1 MDEMTP
7 AYENFLNN
15 MSRLGGTPRETTR
28 RVSASKF
35 LQRKNKPTVEGN
47 ARKINLITNILR
59 IQRINTGLI
68 LSSLSGGSAK
78 GIEQDIIDIKET
90 MMSILATLRA
100 QEKFEYQK
108 FLEQQ
113 RRIENARRR
122 QRESL
127 LETSSRGMNII
138 SKGVQKVL
146 TPVTNLFSSIL
157 GGFVNL
163 IGGKILQ
170 QLVDFLTN
178 PLVSRIIIGF
188 LSFVERFFPIITA
201 GIGVGAIGLI
211 ALLARMGVLTPILL
225 NVARFLIGIPTL
237 GLLPNPLQR
246 TSVGRLGTFREAPL
260 GKKATRFFTNNKA
273 FRRAASRIKF
283 NTGGIVP
290 GSGNT
295 DSVPAM
301 LTPGEVVISK
311 PAVERFGAINL
322 LNLNKIAGSSNK
334 PKIKRGITYANEG
347 MEVPA
352 VPNISELFGAVM
364 GSFKN
369 IEDSDL
375 GKKLSDPAIPET
387 LKTFAESLSIS
398 DEQKMNLGNSITKT
412 VSGNLLRKVKES
424 DFTQKI
430 MSDNNK
436 PNNVPNLLPFNK
448 LSEKMSELD
457 INEIFESVLNKVSPQ
472 STTDQSNDVF
482 NIQLN
487 APNVDKLET
496 LGLIP

>member
-1 MDEMTP
+1 MDEMNP

-35 LQRKNKPTVEGN
+35 LQRENKPTVEGN

-59 IQRINTGLI
+59 IQRINTGLM
-68 LSSLSGGSAK
+68 LSSLSGGSK
-78 GIEQDIIDIKET
+78 GIERDIIDIKET

-113 RRIENARRR
+113 RRIENVRRR

-138 SKGVQKVL
+138 SRGVQKVL

-157 GGFVNL
+157 SGFVNL

-188 LSFVERFFPIITA
+188 LSFVERFLPIITA

-211 ALLARMGVLTPILL
+211 ALLARMGVLTPLL
-225 NVARFLIGIPTL
+225 VNTARLLIGIPTL

-260 GKKATRFFTNNKA
+260 GKKASRFFTNNKA
-273 FRRAASRIKF
+273 FRRVARRIRF

-347 MEVPA
+347 MQVP
-352 VPNISELFGAVM
+352 VPNIGELFGAVM

-369 IEDSDL
+369 MEDSDL

-387 LKTFAESLSIS
+387 LKTFAESLAIS
-398 DEQKMNLGNSITKT
+398 DEQQMNIGNNISRT
-412 VSGNLLRKVKES
+412 VSGNLLRKVRES
-424 DFTQKI
+424 DFAQKI

-436 PNNVPNLLPFNK
+436 PSNVPNLLPFNK
-448 LSEKMSELD
+448 LSEKINELD
-457 INEIFESVLNKVSPQ
+457 MSEIFESVLNKVTPQ

-482 NIQLN
+482 NIRLN

>member
-1 MDEMTP
+1 MRIFSIICQD
-7 AYENFLNN
+7 LV
-15 MSRLGGTPRETTR
+15 GTPRETTR

-35 LQRKNKPTVEGN
+35 LQRENKPTVEGN

-59 IQRINTGLI
+59 IQRINTGLM
-68 LSSLSGGSAK
+68 LSSLSGGSK
-78 GIEQDIIDIKET
+78 GIERDIIDIKET

-113 RRIENARRR
+113 RRIENVRRR

-138 SKGVQKVL
+138 SRGVQKVL

-157 GGFVNL
+157 SGFVNL

-188 LSFVERFFPIITA
+188 LSFVERFLPIITA

-211 ALLARMGVLTPILL
+211 ALLARMGVLTPLL
-225 NVARFLIGIPTL
+225 VNTARLLIGIPTL

-260 GKKATRFFTNNKA
+260 GKKASRFFTNNKA
-273 FRRAASRIKF
+273 FRRVARRIRF

-347 MEVPA
+347 MQVP
-352 VPNISELFGAVM
+352 VPNIGELFGAVM

-369 IEDSDL
+369 MEDSDL

-387 LKTFAESLSIS
+387 LKTFAESLAIS
-398 DEQKMNLGNSITKT
+398 DEQQMNIGNNISRT
-412 VSGNLLRKVKES
+412 VSGNLLRKVRES
-424 DFTQKI
+424 DFAQKI

-436 PNNVPNLLPFNK
+436 PSNVPNLLPFNK
-448 LSEKMSELD
+448 LSEKINELD
-457 INEIFESVLNKVSPQ
+457 MSEIFESVLNKVTPQ

-482 NIQLN
+482 NIRLN

>member
-1 MDEMTP
+1 MDETSP
-7 AYENFLNN
+7 VFENFLNN
-15 MSRLGGTPRETTR
+15 MSRLGGGTR
-28 RVSASKF
+28 RVAASKF
-35 LQRKNKPTVEGN
+35 LQRENKPTVEGN

-59 IQRINTGLI
+59 TRRINTGLM
-68 LSSLSGGSAK
+68 LSSLSGGSAR
-78 GIEQDIIDIKET
+78 GIEQDIMDIKET

-100 QEKFEYQK
+100 QEKFEYEK

-113 RRIENARRR
+113 RRIENVRRR

-157 GGFVNL
+157 SGFVNL

-188 LSFVERFFPIITA
+188 LSFVERFLPIITA

-211 ALLARMGVLTPILL
+211 ALLARMGVLTPILV
-225 NVARFLIGIPTL
+225 NAARLLIGIPTL

-260 GKKATRFFTNNKA
+260 GKKASRFFTNNKA
-273 FRRAASRIKF
+273 FRRVARRIRF

-347 MEVPA
+347 MQVP
-352 VPNISELFGAVM
+352 VPNIGELFGAVM

-369 IEDSDL
+369 MEDSDL

-387 LKTFAESLSIS
+387 LKTFAESLAIS
-398 DEQKMNLGNSITKT
+398 DEQQMNIGNNISRT
-412 VSGNLLRKVKES
+412 VSGNLLRKVRES
-424 DFTQKI
+424 DFAQKI

-436 PNNVPNLLPFNK
+436 PSNVPNLLPFNK
-448 LSEKMSELD
+448 LSEKINELD
-457 INEIFESVLNKVSPQ
+457 MSEIFESVLNKVTPQ

-482 NIQLN
+482 NIRLN

>member
-1 MDEMTP
+1 MDETSP
-7 AYENFLNN
+7 VFENFLNN
-15 MSRLGGTPRETTR
+15 MSRLGGGTR
-28 RVSASKF
+28 RVAASKF
-35 LQRKNKPTVEGN
+35 LQRENKPTVEGN

-59 IQRINTGLI
+59 TRRINTGLM
-68 LSSLSGGSAK
+68 LSSLSGGSAR
-78 GIEQDIIDIKET
+78 GIEQDIMDIKET

-100 QEKFEYQK
+100 QEKFEYEK

-113 RRIENARRR
+113 RRIENVRRR

-157 GGFVNL
+157 SGFVNL

-188 LSFVERFFPIITA
+188 LSFVERFLPIITA

-211 ALLARMGVLTPILL
+211 ALLARMGVLTPLL
-225 NVARFLIGIPTL
+225 VNTARLLIGIPTL

-260 GKKATRFFTNNKA
+260 GKKASRFFTNNKA
-273 FRRAASRIKF
+273 FRRAARRIRF

-347 MEVPA
+347 MQVP
-352 VPNISELFGAVM
+352 VPNIGELFGAVM

-369 IEDSDL
+369 MEDSDL

-387 LKTFAESLSIS
+387 LKTFAESLAIS
-398 DEQKMNLGNSITKT
+398 DEQQMNIGNNISRT
-412 VSGNLLRKVKES
+412 VSGNLLRKVRES
-424 DFTQKI
+424 DFAQKI

-436 PNNVPNLLPFNK
+436 PSNVPNLLPFNK
-448 LSEKMSELD
+448 LSEKINELD
-457 INEIFESVLNKVSPQ
+457 MSEIFESVLNKVTPQ

-482 NIQLN
+482 NIRLN

>member
-1 MDEMTP
+1 MDETSP
-7 AYENFLNN
+7 VFENFLNN
-15 MSRLGGTPRETTR
+15 MSRLGGGTR
-28 RVSASKF
+28 RVAASKF
-35 LQRKNKPTVEGN
+35 LQRENKPTVEGN

-59 IQRINTGLI
+59 IQRINTGLM
-68 LSSLSGGSAK
+68 LSSLSGGSK
-78 GIEQDIIDIKET
+78 GIERDIIDIKET

-113 RRIENARRR
+113 RRIENVRRR

-138 SKGVQKVL
+138 SRGVQKVL

-157 GGFVNL
+157 SGFVNL

-188 LSFVERFFPIITA
+188 LSFVERFLPIITA

-211 ALLARMGVLTPILL
+211 ALLARMGVLTPLL
-225 NVARFLIGIPTL
+225 VNTARLLIGIPTL

-260 GKKATRFFTNNKA
+260 GKKASRFFTNNKA
-273 FRRAASRIKF
+273 FRRVARRIRF

-347 MEVPA
+347 MQVP
-352 VPNISELFGAVM
+352 VPNIGELFGAVM

-369 IEDSDL
+369 MEDSDL

-387 LKTFAESLSIS
+387 LKTFAESLAIS
-398 DEQKMNLGNSITKT
+398 DEQQMNIGNNISRT
-412 VSGNLLRKVKES
+412 VSGNLLRKVRES
-424 DFTQKI
+424 DFAQKI

-436 PNNVPNLLPFNK
+436 PSNVPNLLPFNK
-448 LSEKMSELD
+448 LSEKINELD
-457 INEIFESVLNKVSPQ
+457 MSEIFESVLNKVTPQ

-482 NIQLN
+482 NIRLN

>member
-1 MDEMTP
+1 MDEMNP

-35 LQRKNKPTVEGN
+35 LQRENKPTVEGN

-59 IQRINTGLI
+59 IQRINTGLM
-68 LSSLSGGSAK
+68 LSSLSGGSK
-78 GIEQDIIDIKET
+78 GIERDIIDIKET

-113 RRIENARRR
+113 RRIENVRRR

-138 SKGVQKVL
+138 SRGVQKVL

-157 GGFVNL
+157 GGFINL

-211 ALLARMGVLTPILL
+211 ALLARMGVLTPLL
-225 NVARFLIGIPTL
+225 VNTARLLIGIPTL

-260 GKKATRFFTNNKA
+260 GKKASRFFTNNKA
-273 FRRAASRIKF
+273 FRRVARRIRF

-347 MEVPA
+347 MQVP
-352 VPNISELFGAVM
+352 VPNIGELFGAVM

-369 IEDSDL
+369 MEDSDL

-387 LKTFAESLSIS
+387 LKTFAESLAIS
-398 DEQKMNLGNSITKT
+398 DEQQMNIGNNISRT
-412 VSGNLLRKVKES
+412 VSGNLLRKVRES
-424 DFTQKI
+424 DFAQKI

-436 PNNVPNLLPFNK
+436 PSNVPNLLPFNK
-448 LSEKMSELD
+448 LSEKINELD
-457 INEIFESVLNKVSPQ
+457 MSEIFESVLNKVTPQ

-482 NIQLN
+482 NIRLN

>member
-1 MDEMTP
+1 MDETSP
-7 AYENFLNN
+7 VFENFLNN
-15 MSRLGGTPRETTR
+15 MSRLGGGTR
-28 RVSASKF
+28 RVAASKF
-35 LQRKNKPTVEGN
+35 LQRENKPTVEGN

-59 IQRINTGLI
+59 TRRINTGLM
-68 LSSLSGGSAK
+68 LSSLSGGSAR
-78 GIEQDIIDIKET
+78 GIEQDIMDIKET

-100 QEKFEYQK
+100 QEKFEYEK

-113 RRIENARRR
+113 RRIENVRRR

-138 SKGVQKVL
+138 SRGVQKVL

-157 GGFVNL
+157 SGFVNL

-188 LSFVERFFPIITA
+188 LSFVERFLPIITA

-211 ALLARMGVLTPILL
+211 ALLARMGVLTPLL
-225 NVARFLIGIPTL
+225 VNTARLLIGIPTL

-260 GKKATRFFTNNKA
+260 GKKASRFFTNNKA
-273 FRRAASRIKF
+273 FRRAARRIRF

-347 MEVPA
+347 MQVP
-352 VPNISELFGAVM
+352 VPNIGELFGAVM

-369 IEDSDL
+369 MEDSDL

-387 LKTFAESLSIS
+387 LKTFAETLSIS
-398 DEQKMNLGNSITKT
+398 SEQQMNLGNSITKT
-412 VSGNLLRKVKES
+412 VSGNLLRKVRES
-424 DFTQKI
+424 DFAQKI

-436 PNNVPNLLPFNK
+436 PSNVPNLLPFNK
-448 LSEKMSELD
+448 LSEKINELD
-457 INEIFESVLNKVSPQ
+457 MSEIFESVLNKVTPQ
-472 STTDQSNDVF
+472 STTDQTNDIF

>member
-1 MDEMTP
+1 MDEMNP

-35 LQRKNKPTVEGN
+35 LQRENKPTVEGN

-59 IQRINTGLI
+59 IQRINTGLM
-68 LSSLSGGSAK
+68 LSSLSGGSK

-113 RRIENARRR
+113 RRIENVRRR

-138 SKGVQKVL
+138 SRGVQKVL

-188 LSFVERFFPIITA
+188 LSFVERFLPIITA

-211 ALLARMGVLTPILL
+211 ALLARMGVLTPLL
-225 NVARFLIGIPTL
+225 VNTARLLIGIPTL

-260 GKKATRFFTNNKA
+260 GKKASRFFTNNKA
-273 FRRAASRIKF
+273 FRRVARRIRF

-347 MEVPA
+347 MQVP
-352 VPNISELFGAVM
+352 VPNIGELFGAVM

-369 IEDSDL
+369 MEDSDL

-387 LKTFAESLSIS
+387 LKTFAESLAIS
-398 DEQKMNLGNSITKT
+398 DEQQMNIGNNISRT
-412 VSGNLLRKVKES
+412 VSGNLLRKVRES
-424 DFTQKI
+424 DFAQKI

-436 PNNVPNLLPFNK
+436 PSNVPNLLPFNK
-448 LSEKMSELD
+448 LSEKINELD
-457 INEIFESVLNKVSPQ
+457 MSEIFESVLNKVTPQ
-472 STTDQSNDVF
+472 STTDQSNDIF

>member
-1 MDEMTP
+1 MDETSP
-7 AYENFLNN
+7 VFENFLNN
-15 MSRLGGTPRETTR
+15 MSRLGGGTR
-28 RVSASKF
+28 RVAASKF
-35 LQRKNKPTVEGN
+35 LQRENKPTVEGN

-59 IQRINTGLI
+59 TRRINTGLM
-68 LSSLSGGSAK
+68 LSSLSGGSAR
-78 GIEQDIIDIKET
+78 GIEQDIMDIKET

-100 QEKFEYQK
+100 QEKFEYEK

-113 RRIENARRR
+113 RRIENVRRR

-188 LSFVERFFPIITA
+188 LSFVERFLPIITA

-211 ALLARMGVLTPILL
+211 ALLARMGVLTPILV
-225 NVARFLIGIPTL
+225 NAARLLIGIPTL

-260 GKKATRFFTNNKA
+260 GKKASRFFTNNKA
-273 FRRAASRIKF
+273 FRRAARRIRF

-334 PKIKRGITYANEG
+334 PKIKRGIRYANEG
-347 MEVPA
+347 MEVP
-352 VPNISELFGAVM
+352 VPNIGELFGAVL
-364 GSFKN
+364 GSFQN

-387 LKTFAESLSIS
+387 LKTLAESLAIS
-398 DEQKMNLGNSITKT
+398 DEQQMNIGRNISRT
-412 VSGNLLRKVKES
+412 VSGNLLRKARES
-424 DFTQKI
+424 DFAQKI
-430 MSDNNK
+430 MSNNK

-448 LSEKMSELD
+448 FSEKINELD
-457 INEIFESVLNKVSPQ
+457 VNEIFESVLNKVTPQ
-472 STTDQSNDVF
+472 STTDQSNDIF